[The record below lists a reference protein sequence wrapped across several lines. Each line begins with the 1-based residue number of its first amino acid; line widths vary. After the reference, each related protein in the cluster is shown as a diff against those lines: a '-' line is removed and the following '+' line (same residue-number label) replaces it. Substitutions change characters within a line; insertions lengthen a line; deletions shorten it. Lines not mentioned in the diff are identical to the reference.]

1 MNVTAGLRK
10 REGRFE
16 EILAIRFDM
25 TEREREGILA
35 FFTELAYRGV
45 CCRDVM
51 AMN

>member
-35 FFTELAYRGV
+35 FFTALAYRGV